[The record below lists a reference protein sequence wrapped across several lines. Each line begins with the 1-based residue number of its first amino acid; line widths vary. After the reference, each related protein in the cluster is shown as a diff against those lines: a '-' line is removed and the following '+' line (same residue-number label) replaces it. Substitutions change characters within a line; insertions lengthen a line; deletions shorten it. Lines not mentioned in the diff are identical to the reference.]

1 MSGGTPPTT
10 PRRTTSSTGT
20 ATTRASVPPPP
31 IAVSSSAG
39 AGAAD
44 TGFLQFAQG
53 VRILPDPRTN
63 SLLVMA
69 TKEDMLRIEQLIR
82 SIDSPVAQVQ
92 IEVIIA
98 EVTLDNELDVGVNV
112 FKRLFDE

>member
-1 MSGGTPPTT
+1 MKVILLDYATAEDAASLVNSLISGGTPTTT

-31 IAVSSSAG
+31 IAVSSSGG
-39 AGAAD
+39 AGAVD

-69 TKEDMLRIEQLIR
+69 TKEDMIR
-82 SIDSPVAQVQ
+82 PSPRC
-92 IEVIIA
+92 
-98 EVTLDNELDVGVNV
+98 
-112 FKRLFDE
+112 RLK